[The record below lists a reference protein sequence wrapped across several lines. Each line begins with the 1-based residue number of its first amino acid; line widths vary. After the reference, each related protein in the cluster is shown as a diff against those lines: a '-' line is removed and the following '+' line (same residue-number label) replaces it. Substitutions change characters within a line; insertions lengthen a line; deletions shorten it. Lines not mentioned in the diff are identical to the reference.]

1 MRCGGGLPSA
11 IESSKHRLF
20 RAKNR
25 RKVTP
30 TNGTAVSRLV
40 AVSNGTKRP
49 NPLVASP
56 VFPFKLSV
64 LCILRIVRAHARA
77 NDVEVNKMANTGNNN
92 PGNFSNDPDKASEAG
107 KKGGEAS
114 GGNFANDPQ
123 RASEAGQKGGQA
135 SGGQP
140 SRDKDSMSGG
150 GQGTNRGGEFADDKE
165 NMSKPGQKG
174 GQASG
179 GQQSNKADQ
188 SSSGGQGSGRG
199 GNFAD
204 DRDKSSGTGR
214 NDDGMSGG
222 GGRKS

>member
-1 MRCGGGLPSA
+1 
-11 IESSKHRLF
+11 
-20 RAKNR
+20 
-25 RKVTP
+25 
-30 TNGTAVSRLV
+30 
-40 AVSNGTKRP
+40 
-49 NPLVASP
+49 
-56 VFPFKLSV
+56 
-64 LCILRIVRAHARA
+64 
-77 NDVEVNKMANTGNNN
+77 
-92 PGNFSNDPDKASEAG
+92 
-107 KKGGEAS
+107 
-114 GGNFANDPQ
+114 
-123 RASEAGQKGGQA
+123 
-135 SGGQP
+135 
-140 SRDKDSMSGG
+140 MSGG